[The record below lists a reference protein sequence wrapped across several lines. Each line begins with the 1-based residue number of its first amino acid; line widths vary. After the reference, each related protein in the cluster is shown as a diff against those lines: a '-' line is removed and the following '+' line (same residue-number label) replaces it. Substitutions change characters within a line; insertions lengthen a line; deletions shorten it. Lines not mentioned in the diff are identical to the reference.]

1 MVGIGEM
8 LRNLGAFFM
17 RRSYNNDKL
26 YWTTFKEYVNQLVQN
41 GNLPIEFFIEGTRSR
56 SNKSIAPKYGKVGL
70 YFLKKYLVYFYFT

>member
-70 YFLKKYLVYFYFT
+70 Y